1 MTANGQQWYG
11 GIKSLDTLL
20 KNDIVEPVPHD
31 VRRFRLTSEAGSG
44 LVSGVELA
52 RDVDARYRKELEH
65 APEPKARPR
74 DDDSDDEDEDKDEDG
89 SARTLL
95 RRLHMDRCDAAHA
108 RSEAERARL
117 VL

>member
-44 LVSGVELA
+44 LVV
-52 RDVDARYRKELEH
+52 
-65 APEPKARPR
+65 
-74 DDDSDDEDEDKDEDG
+74 
-89 SARTLL
+89 ART
-95 RRLHMDRCDAAHA
+95 CV
-108 RSEAERARL
+108 EIKVRAPQLTR
-117 VL
+117 

>member
-11 GIKSLDTLL
+11 DIKSLDTLL

-31 VRRFRLTSEAGSG
+31 VRRYRLTSEAGSG

-65 APEPKARPR
+65 AQSTRPR
-74 DDDSDDEDEDKDEDG
+74 DDDDDEG
-89 SARTLL
+89 
-95 RRLHMDRCDAAHA
+95 
-108 RSEAERARL
+108 RS
-117 VL
+117 